1 MQYRVHEVRG
11 VRKVRT
17 PVHLGYDQSMTD
29 EAPKSALELAMERL
43 KKKDAEQGVSD
54 RPLSGDQKN
63 EIAEV
68 RKTYAARLAQE
79 EILFKSKM
87 QAAMEFE
94 ARQQLQENY
103 RRDVERLNHER
114 DRKIE
119 RIRGE

>member
-1 MQYRVHEVRG
+1 M
-11 VRKVRT
+11 
-17 PVHLGYDQSMTD
+17 SD

-43 KKKDAEQGVSD
+43 KKKDTEEGVSD
-54 RPLSGDQKN
+54 RRLTDDQKH

-68 RKTYAARLAQE
+68 RKTYAAKLAQE

-87 QAAMEFE
+87 QGLMEYE
-94 ARQQLQENY
+94 ARQTLEENY

-119 RIRGE
+119 KIRMA

>member
-1 MQYRVHEVRG
+1 M
-11 VRKVRT
+11 
-17 PVHLGYDQSMTD
+17 D

-43 KKKDAEQGVSD
+43 KKKDAEQGIGERSLSD
-54 RPLSGDQKN
+54 EQKN

-79 EILFKSKM
+79 EILFKSKVVGLM
-87 QAAMEFE
+87 DPESRRE
-94 ARQQLQENY
+94 LESNY

-119 RIRGE
+119 KIRGA